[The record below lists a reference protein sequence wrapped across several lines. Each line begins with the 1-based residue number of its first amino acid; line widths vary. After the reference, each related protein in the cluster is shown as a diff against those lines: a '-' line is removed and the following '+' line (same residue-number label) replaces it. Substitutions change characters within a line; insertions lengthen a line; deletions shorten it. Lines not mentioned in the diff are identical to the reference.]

1 MNKIYFYFIF
11 LFLGLILGALFREKE
26 YNKEILKELKELNS
40 TVEYID
46 KRMDT
51 LEFYRMP
58 EEKKRWR

>member
-11 LFLGLILGALFREKE
+11 IFLGLILGMLFREKE
-26 YNKEILKELKELNS
+26 NNKEILKELKELNS
-40 TVEYID
+40 TIEYID

-58 EEKKRWR
+58 KEKRKWR